1 MRNIRLYTPQ
11 ILTVGGDIELDDA
24 AANHLLRVLRA
35 NLGDTVTLFNGDG
48 LDYQGAISAVGK
60 RSGTVTLT
68 EAHDPGTESPLKSHI
83 GLCLSKGDRF
93 DWALQK
99 ATELGVSAITPL
111 LSERVDVKLPRERLA
126 RKQEHWQQVVASAC
140 EQSGRA
146 VLPPVAAPSTLA
158 DWVQSVAAEVKLV
171 LHHHQSGGLPSGLQP
186 TSVALLIGPE
196 GGLTAGEVNEAQSQ
210 GFLPLCLG
218 PRVMRTETAPVAALA
233 TLAWHWG
240 DFQSSRRPCQS
251 A

>member
-11 ILTVGGDIELDDA
+11 DLAVDEVIELDEA

-35 NLGDTVTLFNGDG
+35 KVGDGVTLFNGDG
-48 LDYQGAISAVGK
+48 LDYQGVIDTVGK
-60 RSGTVTLT
+60 RSGTVALT
-68 EAHDPGTESPLKSHI
+68 TVHDPETESPLRSHI

-111 LSERVDVKLPRERLA
+111 FSERVDVKLPSDRIA
-126 RKQEHWQQVVASAC
+126 RKQQHWQQVVASAC

-146 VLPPVAAPSTLA
+146 VLPPVALPSTLT
-158 DWVQSVAAEVKLV
+158 DWVRTVSADVKLV
-171 LHHHQSGGLPSGLQP
+171 LHHHQAGALPKGTQP

-196 GGLTAGEVNEAQSQ
+196 GGLSPSEVADAQAQ
-210 GFLPLCLG
+210 GFESLCLG

-233 TLAWHWG
+233 ALAWYWG
-240 DFQSSRRPCQS
+240 DFQSP
-251 A
+251 

>member
-11 ILTVGGDIELDDA
+11 DLKVGEDIELDEA

-35 NLGDTVTLFNGDG
+35 KVGDSVTLFNGDG
-48 LDYQGAISAVGK
+48 LDYWGAISSVGK
-60 RSGTVTLT
+60 RSGTVALAS
-68 EAHDPGTESPLKSHI
+68 AHNPANESPLQSHI

-111 LSERVDVKLPRERLA
+111 FSERVDVKLPSERVE
-126 RKQEHWQQVVASAC
+126 RKLQHWQQVVASAC

-146 VLPPVAAPSTLA
+146 VLPSVAAPLTLSG
-158 DWVQSVAAEVKLV
+158 WLQSVTADVKLV
-171 LHHHQSGGLPSGLQP
+171 LHHHQAGALPTGIQP

-196 GGLTAGEVNEAQSQ
+196 GGLSPTEVSDAQTH

-240 DFQSSRRPCQS
+240 DFQSS
-251 A
+251 